1 MKGYRI
7 FIPLA
12 LLALIL
18 IGVVLLFALV
28 PYSDIA
34 ITIILL
40 FIPAMI
46 GVSFLVRYLVT
57 VRKRSIKEKVMER
70 DVMGIANR
78 YVEQMRSLYDFE
90 DKYGISTKEFRE
102 DLGKVKESL
111 FELGCEVNGR
121 IRIDKAKL
129 KKVVFAD
136 VEWVIKMFE
145 GIKDRHGVVLYS
157 RVIDK
162 CSDYLEEVKE
172 LENTGYESIRGQ
184 IERIESKIR
193 ESEGVE
199 QDSLELSLFMNEVA
213 SILDETL
220 RTCLQDANSL
230 EVEGRESANADT
242 SRIRTDIK
250 IVEHSIEHG
259 NYENASKVLKSMIE
273 RLIEMLKDAFERY
286 KEHALE
292 LTNVVVE
299 ISEKEEEEG
308 KKEVEEI
315 RKSIETCMLPSQM
328 AKLRE
333 YGETL
338 IIKSIAALEMVYKT
352 IFEIEAEI
360 AEANPT
366 TEVYPVDYW
375 AKDKMDEIEELKSMP
390 KPDIRGFNHRYRL
403 LASDAHSRLVYDS
416 ERLKDIRQISDE

>member
-1 MKGYRI
+1 
-7 FIPLA
+7 
-12 LLALIL
+12 
-18 IGVVLLFALV
+18 
-28 PYSDIA
+28 
-34 ITIILL
+34 
-40 FIPAMI
+40 
-46 GVSFLVRYLVT
+46 
-57 VRKRSIKEKVMER
+57 MER

-90 DKYGISTKEFRE
+90 DKYGVSTKEFRE

-111 FELGCEVNGR
+111 FELGCDVNGR

-299 ISEKEEEEG
+299 ISEKEEEG

-315 RKSIETCMLPSQM
+315 RKSIEACMLPSQM

-333 YGETL
+333 YGDTL
-338 IIKSIAALEMVYKT
+338 IIKSLTALETVYNR
-352 IFEIEAEI
+352 IFEIEGEI
-360 AEANPT
+360 MKANPT
-366 TEVYPVDYW
+366 TELYPVEPW
-375 AKDKMDEIEELKSMP
+375 AKDKMSEVDELKSMP
-390 KPDIRGFNHRYRL
+390 QSNLREFVHRYRL

-416 ERLKDIRQISDE
+416 ERLKYIKA